1 MTTTYAQAGVNQDRK
16 DAAIDILLKM
26 MRKTYDPGVME
37 IPWGFAGL
45 YSLKSS
51 PLFDRPIKDPVLV
64 ACADG
69 VGTKVKLAQQLGIY
83 DTVGIDLVAM
93 CVNDLICTGG
103 SPLFF
108 LDYIGLGDADP
119 KRVLALAK
127 GVIEGCKQ
135 GQCALLGGETAEMPG
150 VYKPKD
156 YDLAGFSV
164 GIVDKSKILD
174 GKSVKPGDDVIAL
187 PSSGI
192 HSNGYSLVRKIVKGE
207 DLDAPFGRS
216 TLGRELI
223 KPTRIYV
230 KAISDLLRQYKVKR
244 AVKAIANITGGGTV
258 ENIPRV
264 LPKQCSVEIEKGS
277 WTIPPIFPYLQQKG
291 GVPEKEMFRVFNM
304 GIGMVLITAPYYTKA
319 ILATL
324 KKSGERARR
333 IGKVVPGPQE
343 VLFRKKG

>member
-1 MTTTYAQAGVNQDRK
+1 MGTTYAEAGVNQDRK
-16 DAAIDILLKM
+16 DSAIDVMLRM

-51 PLFDRPIKDPVLV
+51 PLFDRPMKDPVLV

-103 SPLFF
+103 KPLFF
-108 LDYIGLGDADP
+108 LDYMGLGDADP
-119 KRVLALAK
+119 ERVLALAK

-164 GIVDKSKILD
+164 GIVDKSKLID
-174 GKSVKPGDDVIAL
+174 GKTVKPGDDVIAL

-192 HSNGYSLVRKIVKGE
+192 HSNGYSLVRKIIGKR
-207 DLDAPFGRS
+207 DLSVPFGRT
-216 TLGRELI
+216 TLGKELL

-230 KAISDLLRQYKVKR
+230 KPINDLLRQYKVKR
-244 AVKAIANITGGGTV
+244 AIKAIANITGGGTV
-258 ENIPRV
+258 ENIPRI
-264 LPKQCSVEIEKGS
+264 LPENCSVEIEEGS
-277 WTIPPIFPYLQQKG
+277 WTIPPIFNYLQKEGRVDQ
-291 GVPEKEMFRVFNM
+291 KEMYRVFNM

-319 ILATL
+319 IMATL
-324 KKSGERARR
+324 KKSGERARLV
-333 IGKVVPGPQE
+333 GKVVSGSQE